1 MNQRVVI
8 YHTCQSG
15 RTGTDRE
22 LRQFVDSRGDT
33 VVATYSNS
41 PPGGRHGRRRSGWK
55 ALLAGLGGIDQ
66 VVVQSAG
73 DLPGRKVHDLLN
85 FLDRLKDHGVGLYL
99 VTEDIDT
106 GNGAAFTL
114 LEIVEAYRRAKLS
127 QAIRAGQ
134 TRALAA
140 GKRVGRPL
148 VSVSLR
154 RHILAALAAGS
165 GIRPTAR
172 RFKVSPGSVINIRR
186 TMALVHA
193 EAA

>member
-1 MNQRVVI
+1 
-8 YHTCQSG
+8 
-15 RTGTDRE
+15 
-22 LRQFVDSRGDT
+22 LR
-33 VVATYSNS
+33 
-41 PPGGRHGRRRSGWK
+41 
-55 ALLAGLGGIDQ
+55 
-66 VVVQSAG
+66 
-73 DLPGRKVHDLLN
+73 
-85 FLDRLKDHGVGLYL
+85 DHGVGLFL
-99 VTEDIDT
+99 VTEGIDT
-106 GNGAAFTL
+106 GNGTAFTL

>member
-1 MNQRVVI
+1 
-8 YHTCQSG
+8 
-15 RTGTDRE
+15 
-22 LRQFVDSRGDT
+22 
-33 VVATYSNS
+33 
-41 PPGGRHGRRRSGWK
+41 
-55 ALLAGLGGIDQ
+55 LGGIDQ

-134 TRALAA
+134 ARALAA
-140 GKRVGRPL
+140 GKMIGRPQIPA
-148 VSVSLR
+148 SVR
-154 RHILAALAAGS
+154 RRIVAALAHGDTS
-165 GIRPTAR
+165 VGIRSTAR
-172 RFKVSPGSVINIRR
+172 KFGVSPATVINIRNA
-186 TMALVHA
+186 MSLV
-193 EAA
+193 EAVAA